1 MRYIT
6 QTGKLSVVFRSRT
19 CSGSMSVHG
28 PENLMKGKECTRREE
43 AGRRRNKPL
52 LTHSYGL
59 EKSIQV
65 LSTVLAN
72 KV

>member
-1 MRYIT
+1 
-6 QTGKLSVVFRSRT
+6 
-19 CSGSMSVHG
+19 MSVHG